1 MTTTPQTNA
10 SAVATGIL
18 AQHTA
23 HLDAGT
29 FLIQRCKACG
39 NAIYFPREVCP
50 HCGSGDIHFVA
61 PGGMGTVYSTTV
73 VRRKPEAGGDY
84 NVCIVELDEGVRL
97 MSRVTGVVPDVVKIG
112 MRVQARVELTP
123 ADVQPGGQADGKTK
137 GRVVFDAMQGAA
149 HPAGTDTDTDTSTGT
164 GTGTGKGTPS
174 HFERILQ
181 APAVQT
187 PSPMAALRG
196 KTAIVGVGTFGFGE
210 AHGYTDMELLA
221 KSAHAAVADAGLTM
235 QDIDGLCTAS
245 TTSTMWALPVTEY
258 LGINPK
264 FVSGTMIGGS
274 SFIAHLLPAIQA
286 LNSGQCNAVLV
297 CYGSVQRTAQFG
309 RAEVAKA
316 RKWLDPQPYETPYE
330 PMQPLSAYALA
341 AARHMHQYGTTRR
354 HLAEVAVAARGW
366 AQLNPQAFMRDPLT
380 IDDVLKA
387 RMVSDPFSVRDC
399 CLVTDGGGAYV
410 LVRSDRAKD
419 LQQKPVY
426 VLGNATAQWHRGI
439 SAMPDLTVSAASQS
453 GREAYAMAG
462 LQAKDIDVVEL
473 YDAFTINTL
482 LFLEDLGFCKKGEAG
497 AFVEGGAIGPGGRL
511 PVNTNGGGL
520 SCVHPGMYG
529 IFALIEAVQQLRGEA
544 GARQVKGAKT
554 AIAHGNGGTLSS
566 QSTAILG
573 IDC

>member
-1 MTTTPQTNA
+1 MT
-10 SAVATGIL
+10 SGIL

-29 FLIQRCKACG
+29 FLIQHCTACSR
-39 NAIYFPREVCP
+39 AIYFPREVCP
-50 HCGSGDIHFVA
+50 HCGSGELHFVA
-61 PGGMGTVYSTTV
+61 PDGMGTVYSTTV
-73 VRRKPEAGGDY
+73 VRRKPDAGGDY

-97 MSRVTGVVPDVVKIG
+97 MSRVEGVAPDAVKIG
-112 MRVQARVELTP
+112 LRVQARVELMP
-123 ADVQPGGQADGKTK
+123 ANGQADGKAK
-137 GRVVFDAMQGAA
+137 GRVVFDAMPDAA
-149 HPAGTDTDTDTSTGT
+149 PLAAPTEAVRAAQPATGQ
-164 GTGTGKGTPS
+164 PS

-196 KTAIVGVGTFGFGE
+196 KAAIVGVGTFGFGE

-221 KSAHAAVADAGLTM
+221 KSAQAAVADAGLTM

-258 LGINPK
+258 LGINPT

-410 LVRSDRAKD
+410 LVRRERAKD
-419 LQQKPVY
+419 LKQKPVY
-426 VLGNATAQWHRGI
+426 VLGNATAQWHRQI

-453 GREAYAMAG
+453 GRQAYAMAG

-573 IDC
+573 VEI